1 MTSRTP
7 WFALLCM
14 TLAAPLPDIGAASPG
29 VLPNVNESLISEMT
43 QVLLSSQVVT
53 LEHHIDYKVPAPFA
67 TTRPCHLRRRGG
79 SFEKKLG
86 RDSVNPFATA
96 LGVSQLLA
104 DARGF
109 RGAPCRGDS
118 VRTDV
123 VTMTF
128 GKGKKAVR
136 ARIILDEGM
145 TTFSWGD
152 STPAV
157 VSLGTKS
164 ENVRQ
169 LLMHSMPEDSLLRG
183 IPPCDRTVPEDLDVP
198 ALGTFVWVDSL
209 PEAIERVPPIYPQRA
224 QSKGV
229 DGQVMIQALIS
240 KTGTVV
246 STIIIHSIPA
256 LDEAAVHAVEGW
268 RFRPAMTGGA
278 PVAVWVMIPV
288 KFTLR

>member
-1 MTSRTP
+1 MTCRTP
-7 WFALLCM
+7 WFALLCL

-43 QVLLSSQVVT
+43 QVLLSAEVVT
-53 LEHHIDYKVPAPFA
+53 LEHHIDYKVPVPFA
-67 TTRPCHLRRRGG
+67 TTRPSHLRLRGK
-79 SFEKKLG
+79 SFEKRLG
-86 RDSVNPFATA
+86 RDSVKPFATA
-96 LGVSQLLA
+96 LGISQLLA
-104 DARGF
+104 DARDF

-118 VRTDV
+118 TRTDV
-123 VTMTF
+123 VTVTF

-145 TTFSWGD
+145 TTFSWRD

-169 LLMHSMPEDSLLRG
+169 LIMHSMPEDSLLTAIR
-183 IPPCDRTVPEDLDVP
+183 PCDRTDPEDLDTP
-198 ALGTFVWVDSL
+198 ALGTYVWVESL
-209 PEAIERVPPIYPQRA
+209 PEAIEKVRPVYPEAAR
-224 QSKGV
+224 SKGV
-229 DGQVMIQALIS
+229 SGQVMIQALIS

-246 STIIIHSIPA
+246 ATIIVHSIPA

-268 RFRPAMTGGA
+268 RFRPAMTNGA
-278 PVAVWVMIPV
+278 PVAVWVAIPV